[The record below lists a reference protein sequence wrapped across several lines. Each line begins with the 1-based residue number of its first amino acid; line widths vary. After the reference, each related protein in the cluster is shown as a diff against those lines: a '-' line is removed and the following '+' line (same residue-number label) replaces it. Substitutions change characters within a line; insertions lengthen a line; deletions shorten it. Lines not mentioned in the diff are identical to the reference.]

1 MEFLIEKAT
10 VNHLK
15 EILNLFKT
23 TIETS
28 CRKDY
33 NEAQILAW
41 TSSIENKERW
51 KTKIKNQY
59 FIVAKHHNKI
69 TGFGSLENDY
79 LDFLFVDKDYLR
91 KGIASLIYEKLKE
104 KAKDLGI
111 TNLTTYASIT
121 AKPFFES
128 KGFNIIRENKIV
140 RKGIE
145 ITNFEMTQ

>member
-1 MEFLIEKAT
+1 MKFLIEKAT
-10 VNHLK
+10 INNLD

-28 CRKDY
+28 CSKDY
-33 NEAQILAW
+33 TEAQIYAW
-41 TSSIENKERW
+41 TSSIENKDRW
-51 KTKIKNQY
+51 KNKIENQY
-59 FIVAKHHNKI
+59 FIVAKHHHKI

-91 KGIASLIYEKLKE
+91 NGIASLIYDKLKE
-104 KAKDLGI
+104 KAKDLGFI
-111 TNLTTYASIT
+111 KLTTYASIT

-128 KGFNIIRENKIV
+128 KGFYSIKKNKIV